1 MLRNKLANLNISYT
15 RLLVGIQIYWYYAES
30 AKIEIGKLMTH
41 KNMRIASSV
50 SPKEVHID
58 SSHVGCSLRL
68 FSKDNICVASY
79 NAETRTCLLYT
90 SGCSPSFEVLS
101 KGTLLIRRDLS
112 GSIQDNED
120 CSYYK
125 NINKPSGVYI
135 IQPEGFSTG
144 LLVYCDMDR
153 GSSGWIVI
161 QNRYD
166 GSVNFYETWNQY
178 KEGFG
183 SLSGEFWFGN
193 DNLHMLTY
201 SNKYMLRVDLTDDSG
216 NQRYAEYYI
225 FRVFDEA
232 DKYRLIIG
240 GYQGDAGDAMYY
252 NNNKIFHTK
261 DQDSTVGFLEGVCSL
276 ERYCGFWF
284 DRCTWAN
291 TNGRWLPGTNSW
303 ESNYWYQWHNT
314 VGLAKISM
322 KIRRK

>member
-1 MLRNKLANLNISYT
+1 M
-15 RLLVGIQIYWYYAES
+15 
-30 AKIEIGKLMTH
+30 IGG
-41 KNMRIASSV
+41 RFSS
-50 SPKEVHID
+50 
-58 SSHVGCSLRL
+58 
-68 FSKDNICVASY
+68 
-79 NAETRTCLLYT
+79 
-90 SGCSPSFEVLS
+90 
-101 KGTLLIRRDLS
+101 
-112 GSIQDNED
+112 SIQDNED

-135 IQPEGFSTG
+135 IQPEGVSNG

-183 SLSGEFWFGN
+183 SLSGEFWLGN
-193 DNLHMLTY
+193 DNLHTLTY
-201 SNKYMLRVDLTDDSG
+201 SNKYMLRVDLTDNLG
-216 NQRYAEYYI
+216 NTRYAEYNI
-225 FRVFDEA
+225 FRVSDEA

-240 GYQGDAGDAMYY
+240 EYQGNAGDAMYY
-252 NNNKIFHTK
+252 NNNQIFHTK
-261 DQDSTVGFLEGVCSL
+261 DQDSTVGFYVGGVCSL
-276 ERYCGFWF
+276 ERYAGFWF

-291 TNGRWLPGTNSW
+291 PNGRFIPGIDSW
-303 ESNYWYQWHNT
+303 ESIHWVPWHKT